1 MPSIDRS
8 TSALLLVDFQ
18 SRLMPAIDEASAVLA
33 NARRL
38 VDAAQLLGVPLLY
51 TEQNAK
57 SLGPTVAELHTGA
70 AETAHK
76 MAFDAC
82 REPRFLD
89 RLPAHRDL
97 VVGGCETHVCV
108 LQTVLGL
115 LRAGRRVFLVRD
127 AVGSRRSESKETAIA
142 RMEKNGAEV
151 VTTEMVLFEWL
162 GTAADPRL
170 RNVLAL
176 VK

>member
-1 MPSIDRS
+1 MPAIERT

-18 SRLMPAIDEASAVLA
+18 SRLMPAIENGRAVLA

-38 VDAAQLLGVPLLY
+38 IDAAQLLEVPLLF
-51 TEQNAK
+51 TEQNVK
-57 SLGPTVAELHTGA
+57 GLGPTGEELDANLGN
-70 AETAHK
+70 TAHK

-82 REPRFLD
+82 REPGFLE
-89 RLPAHRDL
+89 RLPARRDL
-97 VVGGCETHVCV
+97 VVCGCETHVCV

-127 AVGSRRSESKETAIA
+127 AVGSRRAESKEAAIL
-142 RMEKNGAEV
+142 RMEKNGAEI
-151 VTTEMVLFEWL
+151 VTTEMALFEWL
-162 GTAADPRL
+162 ATAVDPRL
-170 RNVLAL
+170 KDVLAL